1 VVTNKADHAPLP
13 GYEVRAVGSAGDAR
27 NEAHRLARGRSS
39 LVGSFVLVYPAAIT
53 PSADE
58 PAVTLEV
65 RNSFGR
71 LVFASAP
78 LRGAARFAEQKLE
91 VTETAKD
98 RRPVRQIADG
108 PLAGRVEGRASAL
121 AALSKAGITTTAELR
136 AADPKALAAK
146 TKLSADTLA
155 AVHLQA
161 EIPGLDAATADAL
174 VTKAE
179 IRSRDA
185 LATTRVEA
193 LVRKL
198 DGVVAEPSRAAGW
211 VAKARGVAPAQE
223 ANVFDAAAV
232 RRESQP
238 FANAVSASSPNAIIV
253 DPTSLLAPQQQSDAL
268 ATAVALMDDAGVHDL
283 EALGTYSVRAPQVIR
298 PGYYLPRPTLSVANV
313 ANVGTAAVQAA
324 QRLENALVQ
333 RGRQRFKRVE
343 VQPTALHFVQ
353 NPVTQAVIIGEVVEF
368 VENGELLLANEV
380 SSLVIIT
387 DTLRANVVRRI
398 RYEDQD
404 LAPEPRPNPVPLRP
418 ALGQPDF
425 DPYRYAPGDG
435 DRGANGG
442 NGTDGADGARGIPGD
457 DIGPAPSVTLYVK
470 STPRGLPAIDLAGR
484 PGGKGGRGQDGG
496 SGGSGARGR
505 PGESVVLVCTR
516 SVGYGGNAGDGGDAG
531 NGGKGGR
538 GATGGS
544 LTVYTLLDNM
554 SALAEGGV
562 VTLEGGAGG
571 SGGQAGNPGL
581 PGTPGF
587 AGDPRGVCSEKLE
600 RMGNIGSPGTYG
612 VDGAD
617 GAPGAAGSLFQT
629 PISEEEWLAAFTRP
643 WIVRLEP
650 WEAVPGAVVRL
661 EAENFTEDTDVL
673 FGGSLLQGANVVGM
687 NVTNGTFDFKVPGGA
702 DGQKTLQLRVP
713 DGNGGYVYSE
723 TVSLRILP
731 RLDSVT
737 PEEVVPGME
746 LTLEG
751 AGFATGALFVVGNHR
766 LPLYGTDLV
775 RLPPRDEIDL
785 PLGENLAHVLNPD
798 ARVSESRTIVLSLK
812 VVVRA
817 KAWRVKA
824 EGGGKETSR
833 SADDIRE
840 LFEEHPSP
848 NTTFGLHGIE
858 IRLDPAIGTLT
869 LPKDTAKHFPYKDDN
884 DSRSL
889 TAEEQAAQDLLFG
902 KRADGTFATF
912 DETAVNVYFVNDIE
926 GSPLGFGSP
935 AGHIVMKDKTFG
947 RTRKTDALILSHE
960 FGHVFG
966 LDHVCDAED
975 KVSEFARECTAEF
988 KDTDPRY
995 LMYPEAGAWIREGDQ
1010 LTPDQSRRAFDNAA
1024 EWHDPK

>member
-1 VVTNKADHAPLP
+1 MPQGIGETRVRVRGVVTNKADHAPLP

-193 LVRKL
+193 LVRKH

-343 VQPTALHFVQ
+343 VQ
-353 NPVTQAVIIGEVVEF
+353 QA
-368 VENGELLLANEV
+368 
-380 SSLVIIT
+380 
-387 DTLRANVVRRI
+387 
-398 RYEDQD
+398 
-404 LAPEPRPNPVPLRP
+404 
-418 ALGQPDF
+418 
-425 DPYRYAPGDG
+425 
-435 DRGANGG
+435 
-442 NGTDGADGARGIPGD
+442 
-457 DIGPAPSVTLYVK
+457 
-470 STPRGLPAIDLAGR
+470 
-484 PGGKGGRGQDGG
+484 
-496 SGGSGARGR
+496 
-505 PGESVVLVCTR
+505 R
-516 SVGYGGNAGDGGDAG
+516 S
-531 NGGKGGR
+531 
-538 GATGGS
+538 
-544 LTVYTLLDNM
+544 
-554 SALAEGGV
+554 
-562 VTLEGGAGG
+562 
-571 SGGQAGNPGL
+571 
-581 PGTPGF
+581 
-587 AGDPRGVCSEKLE
+587 
-600 RMGNIGSPGTYG
+600 
-612 VDGAD
+612 
-617 GAPGAAGSLFQT
+617 
-629 PISEEEWLAAFTRP
+629 
-643 WIVRLEP
+643 
-650 WEAVPGAVVRL
+650 
-661 EAENFTEDTDVL
+661 
-673 FGGSLLQGANVVGM
+673 
-687 NVTNGTFDFKVPGGA
+687 
-702 DGQKTLQLRVP
+702 
-713 DGNGGYVYSE
+713 
-723 TVSLRILP
+723 
-731 RLDSVT
+731 
-737 PEEVVPGME
+737 
-746 LTLEG
+746 
-751 AGFATGALFVVGNHR
+751 
-766 LPLYGTDLV
+766 
-775 RLPPRDEIDL
+775 
-785 PLGENLAHVLNPD
+785 
-798 ARVSESRTIVLSLK
+798 
-812 VVVRA
+812 
-817 KAWRVKA
+817 
-824 EGGGKETSR
+824 
-833 SADDIRE
+833 
-840 LFEEHPSP
+840 
-848 NTTFGLHGIE
+848 
-858 IRLDPAIGTLT
+858 
-869 LPKDTAKHFPYKDDN
+869 
-884 DSRSL
+884 
-889 TAEEQAAQDLLFG
+889 
-902 KRADGTFATF
+902 
-912 DETAVNVYFVNDIE
+912 
-926 GSPLGFGSP
+926 
-935 AGHIVMKDKTFG
+935 
-947 RTRKTDALILSHE
+947 
-960 FGHVFG
+960 
-966 LDHVCDAED
+966 
-975 KVSEFARECTAEF
+975 
-988 KDTDPRY
+988 
-995 LMYPEAGAWIREGDQ
+995 
-1010 LTPDQSRRAFDNAA
+1010 
-1024 EWHDPK
+1024 